1 MLDHL
6 MEEQL
11 LQLQVQASLKIIHD
25 NIQSKLEEMMW
36 QSNPFLI
43 HKL

>member
-11 LQLQVQASLKIIHD
+11 SQLQVQASLKTVQD
-25 NIQSKLEEMMW
+25 NIQSK
-36 QSNPFLI
+36 
-43 HKL
+43 